1 MNINIEIPTSLDD
14 ITLGQYKRFL
24 NIQKQTEESHFLNA
38 KAIEVFC
45 EVELKKVMQL
55 KISDFNNITKKINKL
70 FDQKPQLVSKF
81 KIKNKEY
88 GFHPQLDEM
97 TLGEYIDIDT
107 YIGDW
112 ENMEK
117 TMNVLYRPIVS
128 KLKKRYAIK
137 EYDINTSDELLEM
150 PLSAVLS
157 SIFFLW
163 NLGNDLSRT
172 ILNSLEMQDKETI
185 LMQDQTLTENGV
197 GINQSTVLLK
207 EILNELKI
215 SLN

>member
-1 MNINIEIPTSLDD
+1 MNINIEIPTSLEE
-14 ITLGQYKRFL
+14 ITLSQYKRFL

-38 KAIEVFC
+38 KAIEIFC
-45 EVELKKVMQL
+45 DIDLKDVMRLKVA
-55 KISDFNNITKKINKL
+55 DFNIITNKINLL
-70 FDQKPQLVSKF
+70 FEQKPKLVQTF
-81 KIKNKEY
+81 KLENTDY
-88 GFHPQLDEM
+88 GFIPQLDDI

-112 ENMEK
+112 ENMQK

-128 KLKKRYAIK
+128 KIKKRYAIK
-137 EYDINTSDELLEM
+137 EYDVNTSDALLDM

-163 NLGNDLSRT
+163 NLGNDLSKT
-172 ILNSLEMQDKETI
+172 ILKYLEAEQGTN
-185 LMQDQTLTENGV
+185 LMQSQTLTENGV
-197 GINQSTVLLK
+197 GINQSTRYLT
-207 EILNELKI
+207 EILNGLKI